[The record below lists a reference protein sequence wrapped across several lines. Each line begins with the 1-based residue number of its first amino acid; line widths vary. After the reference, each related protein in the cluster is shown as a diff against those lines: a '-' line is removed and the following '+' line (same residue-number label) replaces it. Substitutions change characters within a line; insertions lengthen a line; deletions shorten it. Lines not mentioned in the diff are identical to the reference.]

1 MADISASLV
10 KKLREKTGIGM
21 MDCKKALIDANG
33 DIALAI
39 EELRKSSGIKAI
51 KKAERST
58 ADGVIAAFSDR
69 SKACMVEINCETD
82 FVIRNESFINFTK
95 EVVTKLSSKENLN
108 LKGLLEGDLEK
119 KRKKLVQRTGE
130 NIVVRRIA
138 KSNKD
143 SDSVGLYVHS
153 NKKVACIT
161 SLQGG
166 NQNLAKDIA
175 MQVVASDPIAVSP
188 EDISKETLDK
198 EREIYEA
205 QSSKRGKSTE
215 IVQKIIESK
224 IKKFL
229 SEVILTEQDFIKE
242 PGRKISDLLNKNK
255 AKIIGFK
262 RFEVGEGIE
271 KEDKN
276 FANEV
281 MLQIEKT

>member
-1 MADISASLV
+1 MTDIPASLV
-10 KKLREKTGIGM
+10 KKLREKTGVGM
-21 MDCKKALIDANG
+21 MDCKKALLDSNG

-51 KKAERST
+51 KKSGRSAT
-58 ADGVIAAFSDR
+58 DGVIAAFSDR

-82 FVIRNESFINFTK
+82 FVIRDESFINFTK
-95 EVVTKLSSKENLN
+95 EVVLKLSSKENLN
-108 LKGLLEGDLEK
+108 LKDLLEGDLEK
-119 KRKKLVQRTGE
+119 KREKLVQRMGE
-130 NIVVRRIA
+130 NIVIRRIA
-138 KSNKD
+138 KSDKD

-153 NKKVACIT
+153 NKKIACIT

-166 NQNLAKDIA
+166 NQSLAKDIA

-205 QSSKRGKSTE
+205 QYSKSRKPNE
-215 IVQKIIESK
+215 NVQKIVENK

-229 SEVILTEQDFIKE
+229 SEVSLTEQDFVKE
-242 PGRKISDLLNKNK
+242 PGKKISDLLNKNK
-255 AKIIGFK
+255 AKIIEFK

-276 FANEV
+276 FATEV